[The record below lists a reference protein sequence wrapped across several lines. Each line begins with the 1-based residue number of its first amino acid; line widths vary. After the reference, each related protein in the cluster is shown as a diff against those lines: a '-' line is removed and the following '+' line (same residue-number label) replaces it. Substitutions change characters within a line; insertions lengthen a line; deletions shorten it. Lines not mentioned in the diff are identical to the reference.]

1 MELSLSAQTAYFLW
15 SLVFGLA
22 LGILYDI
29 VRAVRMVLRAGRVHV
44 MISDIVFFAICGV
57 LTSLFALPF
66 NKGDVR
72 GFIIFGE
79 AVGFLT
85 YRLTLGSVMGK
96 MYAVLAR
103 VLRGFVQ
110 KIRNFLEKL
119 FDFLLKAIARLVYNV
134 SVVIDKSCKKAA
146 QKRKKR
152 RAARASVKRRKRQIQ
167 KEHHHEQKKYPKT
180 KHHSRYS
187 ARSPRRGAKRG

>member
-1 MELSLSAQTAYFLW
+1 MGLSLSAQTAYFLW
-15 SLVFGLA
+15 SLVLGLV

-29 VRAVRMVLRAGRVHV
+29 VRATRMVLHAGRVHV
-44 MISDIVFFAICGV
+44 MISDIVFFTICGV

-96 MYAVLAR
+96 MYAALAR
-103 VLRGFVQ
+103 VLRGFIQ
-110 KIRNFLEKL
+110 KMRNFLEKL
-119 FDFLLKAIARLVYNV
+119 FDFLLKAIARLVYNI
-134 SVVIDKSCKKAA
+134 SVVIDKLRKKIAHRKKQRAA
-146 QKRKKR
+146 Q
-152 RAARASVKRRKRQIQ
+152 ANAKRRKRQSH
-167 KEHHHEQKKYPKT
+167 KEHQHEQKKHQKA
-180 KHHSRYS
+180 KHHGRYS
-187 ARSPRRGAKRG
+187 AHSQRQRAKRG